1 MQCGR
6 EGAVRFTDETWEAGI
21 VMRRRFCKSKIHRA
35 TVTGTVLDY
44 EGSITLDPM
53 LMEAADIVPFEQ
65 VHVLNVGSSARF
77 ETYAI
82 RDVSGSGQVV
92 LNGPAARLVQPG
104 DTVIILSY
112 ADLEE
117 AELTEHEPR
126 LLFVDERNRIRPD
139 ENPAL
144 RVEEA

>member
-1 MQCGR
+1 
-6 EGAVRFTDETWEAGI
+6 
-21 VMRRRFCKSKIHRA
+21 MRRRLCKSKIHRA
-35 TVTGTVLDY
+35 TVTGAVLDY
-44 EGSITLDPM
+44 EGSITMDPM

-65 VHVLNVGSSARF
+65 VHVLNVGSGARF

-82 RDVSGSGQVV
+82 RGVSGSGQVV